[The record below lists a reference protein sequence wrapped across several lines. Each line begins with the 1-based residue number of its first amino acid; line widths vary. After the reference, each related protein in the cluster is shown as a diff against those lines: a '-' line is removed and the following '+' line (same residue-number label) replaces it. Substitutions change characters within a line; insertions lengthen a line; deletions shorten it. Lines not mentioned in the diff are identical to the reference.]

1 MADMLLCTR
10 FDVSD
15 LLLDTFKVCTGQ
27 DNHYLIEV
35 ESIGL
40 TPVFQLIVLFNFIL
54 TLSLSLSLA
63 LALAISL
70 SLCVCVCVCV
80 IRLCLVTIFENF
92 IEQNCKI
99 YRRLTM
105 LSTHMYLFLGFNC
118 CRHKSQFYQ
127 IP

>member
-70 SLCVCVCVCV
+70 SLSVCVCVCHSS
-80 IRLCLVTIFENF
+80 
-92 IEQNCKI
+92 
-99 YRRLTM
+99 
-105 LSTHMYLFLGFNC
+105 LSCHN
-118 CRHKSQFYQ
+118 
-127 IP
+127 I